1 MHKIAQQLIKIAQ
14 EYRASEQDARFSQRY
29 AKVIIANYGYDDLKK
44 FIVKQNQQLLQPIKK
59 YGIQRLKRSGYV
71 IHHIG
76 ESSHFI
82 ETGRKYSEYKEM
94 LSILKDENL
103 NNELAKNFTNVPLIT
118 KATDINNLSRL
129 ELLKALL
136 DEINHIILLPAW
148 YHNYLHQNNISYN
161 NAAQYYTEMENLVKK
176 YYQNRQDQNHNVIK
190 ELQFN
195 GQSIKSALNSIY
207 NLATVA
213 NNQNKSE
220 IIKQL
225 TAVYQKIYK
234 KIIKQL

>member
-1 MHKIAQQLIKIAQ
+1 MSYFIKNIVKLAK

-29 AKVIIANYGYDDLKK
+29 AKIIVANYGYDDLKK
-44 FIVKQNQQLLQPIKK
+44 FIVKQNPQLLQPIKK

-71 IHHIG
+71 LHHIG

-82 ETGRKYSEYKEM
+82 ETGRKYNEYKEM

-103 NNELAKNFTNVPLIT
+103 NNELSSNFSKVALVTN
-118 KATDINNLSRL
+118 ATDINNLNRL

-148 YHNYLHQNNISYN
+148 YHNYLHQNNIAYN
-161 NAAQYYTEMENLVKK
+161 NVTQYYTEMEKLLKDYHNS
-176 YYQNRQDQNHNVIK
+176 RQQKGYNIIK

-195 GQSIKSALNSIY
+195 GNSIKTALNSIY

-234 KIIKQL
+234 KIINQM